1 MLFSVYLGFVSKL
14 VGVGL
19 GFISGY
25 NMRIQIIVNVF
36 MYRIYIYNQ
45 YTVYLRVPMAANH
58 LKTKNKNQQ
67 KPKA

>member
-36 MYRIYIYNQ
+36 MYRIYI
-45 YTVYLRVPMAANH
+45 
-58 LKTKNKNQQ
+58 
-67 KPKA
+67 